1 MNVEEFREYCL
12 SLPGVSEKMPF
23 TQVADRYSRDVLC
36 FYVADKW
43 FCFVNI
49 EVFDFCCIKCRPE
62 ESEELRRNYE
72 GIKPGWHMN
81 KKYWISVCF
90 DSDVPDSKIRE
101 LVAQSYR
108 LVVESLPKK
117 EREMLKVDNEAS
129 GFGSKQKNLY
139 ICGMTKTTKKDLV

>member
-12 SLPGVSEKMPF
+12 SLSGVSEKMPF

-36 FYVADKW
+36 FYVGDKW

-49 EVFDFCCIKCRPE
+49 EVFDFCCIKCQPE

-90 DSDVPDSKIRE
+90 DSDVPDGKVRE
-101 LVAQSYR
+101 LVSQSYH
-108 LVVESLPKK
+108 LVVESLPKR
-117 EREMLKVDNEAS
+117 EREMLKADNEAS
-129 GFGSKQKNLY
+129 EFG
-139 ICGMTKTTKKDLV
+139 G